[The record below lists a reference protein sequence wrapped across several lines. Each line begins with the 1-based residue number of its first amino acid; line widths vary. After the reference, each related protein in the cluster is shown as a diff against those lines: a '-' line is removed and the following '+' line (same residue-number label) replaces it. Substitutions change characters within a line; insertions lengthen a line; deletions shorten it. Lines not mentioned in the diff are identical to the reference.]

1 MTALALAEWGTQFT
15 VLSVFAIEIHYRNDL
30 CAFINTAGI
39 ATRHEI
45 ECQKVDG

>member
-1 MTALALAEWGTQFT
+1 MTAVALAERGTQFA
-15 VLSVFAIEIHYRNDL
+15 VLAVVAIEVHYRYDL
-30 CAFINTAGI
+30 CAFINSTGI